1 MRLASAKANPFG
13 MLMDPQAVIAAM
25 ERSTKLASLNRRVCH
40 PLDKPLIPKSA
51 KGAAGAATYDAEIDA
66 EAEVEAEPDAAD
78 QPLT

>member
-25 ERSTKLASLNRRVCH
+25 ERSTKLAGLNRRVCH

-51 KGAAGAATYDAEIDA
+51 ASAVNFDAEIDA
-66 EAEVEAEPDAAD
+66 EPDAEAD
-78 QPLT
+78 ADDDTLA